1 MALLADSAATI
12 ASSAARRSLFS
23 SWLFCCSAFTIW
35 LLRWTMTILMKAST
49 INAAMADMTVIAT
62 RTVEFIIFMVLTATD
77 SAGISSIRIV
87 SYVSSVARQ

>member
-1 MALLADSAATI
+1 M
-12 ASSAARRSLFS
+12 
-23 SWLFCCSAFTIW
+23 
-35 LLRWTMTILMKAST
+35 MILMKAST

-77 SAGISSIRIV
+77 SAGISSIRII